1 MNDATESN
9 GLLGLSSAE
18 AFSRLKKF
26 GLNELRESNPLTA
39 FDIFK
44 RQLVS
49 PMLYILLVASLVSFW
64 LNELVN
70 FFVIII
76 IILVGIVLGFVQ
88 EYRAEKAMA
97 GLKKLVHPVAKTL
110 RDSAVTLVNSVEIVP
125 GDLVLLETGDK
136 VPADAKI
143 LESTSFKVD
152 ESILTGES
160 NAVEKSDG
168 DVVFA
173 GTQIV
178 RGKCKALVTA
188 TGMNTKL
195 GQIATLIQSID
206 EKTPLEKRLNNVS
219 KNLALVAV
227 AACILI
233 ILIGLYRGA
242 PFFELLII
250 ALALAVAAVPEG
262 LPLTITLTLAYGMKQ
277 MAGHNA
283 IIRKMLAVE
292 TLGSVTVICSDK
304 TGTLTQNEMTVE
316 KIYASG
322 KVFEVT
328 GKGYD
333 PRGEFKLNGKIVQ
346 LQNSSNADETLTRL
360 LQGAALCN
368 DAIVK
373 ETDEKWS
380 VIGDPTEASLVVV
393 AAKAGYWKDELEKSF
408 PRIEEIL
415 FTSERKS
422 MTTIHKNDGVP
433 KEVIAYT
440 KGAPETVLA
449 HCTSIEQ
456 NGAIVKLTKKQVSE
470 ILERN
475 KEFAAS
481 AYRTLAIAY
490 RKIKS
495 KQDPESELVFLG
507 LVAMQDPP
515 REEVKQAIQTC
526 KNAWIKVL
534 MITGDNEETA
544 KAIAKRIGLFDENN
558 IDFSDLKNEKVKRIV
573 SDGAITGAEL
583 AELTDEEFETVVD
596 RVHVYARIMP
606 EQKLRIVDALKK
618 KGHIVAMTGDG
629 VNDAPALKKADI
641 GISMGLTGT
650 EVAKEASSM
659 VLQDDN
665 FASIVEAVK
674 QGRTIYNN
682 VEKFLTYLTSRN
694 FTEVILLLLATV
706 ILGFEYAP
714 LLAIQILFINTIGET
729 LPSISL
735 GLDPSRDSVMN
746 KKPRSPNEQL
756 FKPRNAFIV
765 AIVAAVIAICV
776 FLVFMANNPTQEL
789 ESARTI
795 TFVTIALL
803 SAVLPFAFRSL
814 DEPLSKIPFASNKLM
829 LVSAC
834 VTIAIILTVLNYGP
848 LQSIFGL
855 VPLVLADWVYPLA
868 TILVIIA
875 TVEIAKSLANKFFTV
890 SNGV

>member
-1 MNDATESN
+1 MNGSVESN

-18 AFSRLKKF
+18 ALERLKEF

-97 GLKKLVHPVAKTL
+97 SLKKLVHPMAKTL
-110 RDSAVTLVNSVEIVP
+110 RDSTVTLVNSVEIVP

-160 NAVEKSDG
+160 NAVEKSNG
-168 DVVFA
+168 DTVFA

-227 AACILI
+227 AACILV

-328 GKGYD
+328 GKGYA
-333 PRGEFKLNGKIVQ
+333 PRGEFKLNGKTVE

-373 ETDEKWS
+373 EVDEKWS

-440 KGAPETVLA
+440 KGAPETVLV
-449 HCTSIEQ
+449 HCTYLEQ
-456 NGAIVKLTKKQVSE
+456 NGAIVKLTKKQLGE
-470 ILERN
+470 ILQRN

-490 RKIKS
+490 RKISS
-495 KQDPESELVFLG
+495 KKDPESELVFLG

-544 KAIAKRIGLFDENN
+544 KAIAKQIGLFDENN
-558 IDFSDLKNEKVKRIV
+558 IAFSDLKNEKVKRIV

-583 AELTDEEFETVVD
+583 AELTDEEFEMVVD

-618 KGHIVAMTGDG
+618 KGHVVAMTGDG

-694 FTEVILLLLATV
+694 FTEVILLLLATA
-706 ILGFEYAP
+706 ILGFQYAP
-714 LLAIQILFINTIGET
+714 LLAIQILFLNTIGET

-776 FLVFMANNPTQEL
+776 FLVFIANNPTQEL
-789 ESARTI
+789 GSARTI

-814 DEPLSKIPFASNKLM
+814 DEPLSKIPIASNKLM

-834 VTIAIILTVLNYGP
+834 VTVAIILAVLNYGL
-848 LQSIFGL
+848 LQNIFGL
-855 VPLVLADWVYPLA
+855 VPLALTDWLYPLA
-868 TILVIIA
+868 TIVVIIA
-875 TVEIAKSLANKFFTV
+875 TVEIAKSLANKFFTA

>member
-1 MNDATESN
+1 MNSVVESK

-18 AFSRLKKF
+18 AFSRLKEF
-26 GLNELRESNPLTA
+26 GLNELKESNPLTA
-39 FDIFK
+39 FDILK

-49 PMLYILLVASLVSFW
+49 PMLYILLVASIVSFW

-70 FFVIII
+70 FFVIIA

-97 GLKKLVHPVAKTL
+97 GLKKLVHPMAKTF
-110 RDSAVTLVNSVEIVP
+110 RDSTVTLVNSVELVP
-125 GDLVLLETGDK
+125 GDLVLLETGDR
-136 VPADAKI
+136 VPADARI
-143 LESTSFKVD
+143 LESTSLKVD

-160 NAVEKSDG
+160 NAVEKNNG

-178 RGKCKALVTA
+178 RGKCKALVTV

-195 GQIATLIQSID
+195 GQIAALIQSID

-242 PFFELLII
+242 PFFELLVI

-277 MAGHNA
+277 MARHNA

-292 TLGSVTVICSDK
+292 TLGSVTVICADK
-304 TGTLTQNEMTVE
+304 TGTLTQNQMTVE
-316 KIYASG
+316 KIYSSG
-322 KVFEVT
+322 KIFEVT
-328 GKGYD
+328 GTGYD
-333 PRGEFKLNGKIVQ
+333 PRGEFKLNGKTVQ
-346 LQNSSNADETLTRL
+346 LQNSSNADETLARL

-373 ETDEKWS
+373 EADEKWS

-449 HCTSIEQ
+449 HCAYIEQ
-456 NGAIVKLTKKQVSE
+456 NSVIVKLTKKQAGE
-470 ILERN
+470 ILQRN
-475 KEFAAS
+475 SEFAAS

-490 RKIKS
+490 RKVKS
-495 KQDPESELVFLG
+495 KQDPEGELVFLG

-526 KNAWIKVL
+526 KSAGIKVL

-544 KAIAKRIGLFDENN
+544 KAIAKQIGLFDERN
-558 IDFSDLKNEKVKRIV
+558 IDFGDLKNEKVKRIV

-618 KGHIVAMTGDG
+618 KGHVVAMTGDG

-694 FTEVILLLLATV
+694 FTEVILLLLTTA
-706 ILGFEYAP
+706 ILGFQYAP

-735 GLDPSRDSVMN
+735 SLDPSRDSVMN
-746 KKPRSPNEQL
+746 KKPRSPNEQF

-765 AIVAAVIAICV
+765 AMVASVIALCV
-776 FLVFMANNPTQEL
+776 FSVFMANNPTQEL
-789 ESARTI
+789 DSARTI

-814 DEPLSKIPFASNKLM
+814 DEPLSQIPIASNKLM
-829 LVSAC
+829 LASAGAT
-834 VTIAIILTVLNYGP
+834 VAIILVVLNYSP

-855 VPLVLADWVYPLA
+855 VSLSLSDWFYPLA
-868 TILVIIA
+868 TIIVIIA
-875 TVEIAKSLANKFFTV
+875 TVEIAKSLANRFFTA